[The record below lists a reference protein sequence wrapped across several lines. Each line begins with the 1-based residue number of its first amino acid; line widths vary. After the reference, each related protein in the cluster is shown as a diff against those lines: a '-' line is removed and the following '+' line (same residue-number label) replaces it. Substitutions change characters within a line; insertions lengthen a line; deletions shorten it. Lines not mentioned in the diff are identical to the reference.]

1 MLSVFQNA
9 AYLSSLP
16 GGAKVEPCC
25 PCWWGK
31 QILEELWSSCNKC
44 GSVPWDSSF
53 PGAPHGMK
61 ARDAILFSGFA
72 VQLRV
77 MAAEAAES
85 SYRAPVDDVLFFTYL
100 LECRGLGSGAG
111 SSLSASLSSKSE
123 AGGWGGR
130 TLGDLPEWGWG
141 PTKAKLRM

>member
-1 MLSVFQNA
+1 M
-9 AYLSSLP
+9 
-16 GGAKVEPCC
+16 
-25 PCWWGK
+25 
-31 QILEELWSSCNKC
+31 
-44 GSVPWDSSF
+44 PWDSSF

-111 SSLSASLSSKSE
+111 SSLSAGLSSKSE
-123 AGGWGGR
+123 AGG
-130 TLGDLPEWGWG
+130 
-141 PTKAKLRM
+141 